1 MNSVTGILQAIADGG
16 ERSTEDLFP
25 LVYDELRRIAAHE
38 LAGEKVGLTLQPT
51 ALVHEAYLRL
61 VRPAGSDASPW
72 ENRGHFF
79 AAATEA
85 MRRIL
90 VESAR
95 RKKRLKRG
103 GGADRVPLGEGDRV
117 VYPLGEELLA
127 LDEALKKLERIDPQ
141 KASLV
146 KLRFFGG
153 STAKEAAAMLGIS
166 ISTAE
171 RQWAYARAWLRREME
186 K

>member
-1 MNSVTGILQAIADGG
+1 MNDVTHILEEIAGG
-16 ERSTEDLFP
+16 DEPSTERLFP
-25 LVYDELRRIAAHE
+25 LVYDEQRRIAASA
-38 LAGEKVGLTLQPT
+38 LAREKAGLTLQPT

-61 VRPAGSDASPW
+61 VGPAGSNALPW
-72 ENRGHFF
+72 ENRAHFF

-90 VESAR
+90 IETAR

-103 GGADRVPLGEGDRV
+103 GGADRIPLSEGDRMAF
-117 VYPLGEELLA
+117 PLGEELLA
-127 LDEALKKLERIDPQ
+127 LDEALEKLERIDPP
-141 KASLV
+141 KAALV

-153 STAKEAAAMLGIS
+153 STAEEAAAMLGIS

-186 K
+186 T